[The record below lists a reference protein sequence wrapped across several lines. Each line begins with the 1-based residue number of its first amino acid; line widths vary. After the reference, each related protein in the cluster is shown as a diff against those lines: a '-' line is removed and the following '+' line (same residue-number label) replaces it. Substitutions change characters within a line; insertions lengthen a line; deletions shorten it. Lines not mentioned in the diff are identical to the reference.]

1 MERFGAVAL
10 FNVLDRCD
18 DPLRLLGTAARAVR
32 PGGLLV
38 VATVLPFCASVYFG
52 AVGRTRARRVPRKP
66 LQLPVPYRCGT
77 RRPFEEQAAAF
88 VAATVARW
96 PALKV
101 VAWTRVPYLSS
112 GDARRTWYTLDNAVF
127 VMRVGEMT
135 EAPW

>member
-1 MERFGAVAL
+1 MDGQPCSCSHTGSGS
-10 FNVLDRCD
+10 DRGS
-18 DPLRLLGTAARAVR
+18 L
-32 PGGLLV
+32 
-38 VATVLPFCASVYFG
+38 
-52 AVGRTRARRVPRKP
+52 KP

-135 EAPW
+135 EVASF

>member
-1 MERFGAVAL
+1 MLYDSALGLPDQASATELLAAPVCVDRIVAL
-10 FNVLDRCD
+10 
-18 DPLRLLGTAARAVR
+18 A
-32 PGGLLV
+32 
-38 VATVLPFCASVYFG
+38 
-52 AVGRTRARRVPRKP
+52 KP

-127 VMRVGEMT
+127 VLRVEGEV
-135 EAPW
+135 ER